1 MRLGTLKKW
10 TVITHKLWFM
20 HTIFMPLATKLVFEI
35 KVDIKNKTLPEVT
48 VAKIG
53 VCQCV
58 KIEPVELR
66 NMIDK
71 NLYSQ

>member
-1 MRLGTLKKW
+1 MS
-10 TVITHKLWFM
+10 
-20 HTIFMPLATKLVFEI
+20 MPPATKLVFEM

-58 KIEPVELR
+58 KREPVELW
-66 NMIDK
+66 NMLDT